1 MRYIFIV
8 ITFLSVACKTSQKV
22 QAIQSAIEKKDTAQT
37 VLVKEVP
44 KVDSEA
50 IVKHI
55 LGKVMNKK
63 VDFVTFNTRINV
75 DYESAEQSQKFVAYL
90 GMKKDSI
97 IFIKI
102 VGKFLGISKV
112 AMQIKI
118 RPDSVFLVNEID
130 RWVKKTSIDYLQDT
144 TNIPFD
150 FKTIQDIL
158 VGNPVFLDSNI
169 VSYRAGNSQLQVLM
183 IGDIFKHLITLDNN
197 DFRVL
202 HSKLDDVDMMRSRTC
217 DISFGS
223 YDVVDGRSFAK
234 YRLISVSEKSKLDIY
249 LDFKESSFNDPLK
262 YSFNVPKNYKRK

>member
-1 MRYIFIV
+1 MRYILIVLILFI
-8 ITFLSVACKTSQKV
+8 TACKTSKKV

-37 VLVKEVP
+37 VIVKEVP

-55 LGKVMNKK
+55 LGKVMTKK
-63 VDFVTFNTRINV
+63 IDFNTFNTRINV
-75 DYESAEQSQKFVAYL
+75 DYESAEQSQKFTAYL
-90 GMKKDSI
+90 AMKKDSI

-130 RWVKKTSIDYLQDT
+130 KWVKKNSIDYLQDT

-169 VSYRAGNSQLQVLM
+169 VSYKAGNQQLQVLM
-183 IGDIFKHLITLDNN
+183 VGDIFKHLITLDNN

-202 HSKLDDVDMMRSRTC
+202 HSKLDDVDIMRSRTC

-223 YDVVDGRSFAK
+223 YDVVDGRPFAK

-249 LDFKESSFNDPLK
+249 LDFKESTFNDPLK

>member
-1 MRYIFIV
+1 MRYIFIIV
-8 ITFLSVACKTSQKV
+8 LFLATACKTSKKV
-22 QAIQSAIEKKDTAQT
+22 QAIQSAIERKDTAQT
-37 VLVKEVP
+37 VIVKEVP
-44 KVDSEA
+44 KIDSEA

-63 VDFVTFNTRINV
+63 IDFTTFNTRINV
-75 DYESAEQSQKFVAYL
+75 DYESAEQSQKFTAYL

-130 RWVKKTSIDYLQDT
+130 KWVKSTSINYLQDT

-169 VSYRAGNSQLQVLM
+169 VSYKAGNTQLQVFM
-183 IGDIFKHLITLDNN
+183 IGDVFKHLITLDNTE
-197 DFRVL
+197 FKVL

-223 YDVVDGRSFAK
+223 YEIVNDRPFAK

-262 YSFNVPKNYKRK
+262 YTFNVPKNYKRK